1 MTEEQPP
8 IAGKSQTSRR
18 VCVVTGAADGI
29 GRAITERLLA
39 DGWSVVG
46 IDVSDDR
53 LRLMTENAAGAE
65 GLFVPVIGDVAD
77 RETHRRAGAA
87 AASTGVL
94 VGWVNNAGVEM
105 DEPAHRAT
113 SDLVRRQIDVNLLG
127 TMWGCSE
134 AVDRF
139 LQGGRGGSVVSVS
152 SIQGIRGYPGAFAYA
167 ATKGG
172 INALTRQLAVE
183 YAPIGVRAN
192 AVLPGP
198 VRTAMT
204 LTSTVLDDDEQ
215 IRRDLQR
222 AARHPRGRIAEPT
235 EIAAVVAFLLSDDA
249 SFISGQEIVVDGAAS
264 TRSSPLPVDPD
275 VLAAVG
281 RMHATN

>member
-8 IAGKSQTSRR
+8 IAGESQHSRR

-46 IDVSDDR
+46 IDVNQER
-53 LRLMTENAAGAE
+53 LRLMSENAAGAA
-65 GLFVPVIGDVAD
+65 GRFVPLVGDVAD
-77 RETHRRAGAA
+77 RETHRRAGDA
-87 AASTGVL
+87 AASTGL
-94 VGWVNNAGVEM
+94 LAGWVNNAGVEM
-105 DEPAHRAT
+105 DEPAHRAS

-172 INALTRQLAVE
+172 INALMRQLAVE

-198 VRTAMT
+198 VRTTMT
-204 LTSTVLDDDEQ
+204 LTSTLLDDEEQ
-215 IRRDLQR
+215 TRRDQQR
-222 AARHPRGRIAEPT
+222 ASRHPRGRIAEPT
-235 EIAAVVAFLLSDDA
+235 EIAAVVGFLLSDDA

-264 TRSSPLPVDPD
+264 TRSSALPVDPE
-275 VLAAVG
+275 VLAAVL
-281 RMHATN
+281 R

>member
-1 MTEEQPP
+1 MTDAPAI
-8 IAGKSQTSRR
+8 IADGSPSTRR

-46 IDVSDDR
+46 IDVSQQR
-53 LRLMTENAAGAE
+53 LGALTETEAGVE
-65 GLFVPVIGDVAD
+65 GRFVAVIGDVAD
-77 RETHRRAGAA
+77 RETHRRAGDAA
-87 AASTGVL
+87 AGAGL
-94 VGWVNNAGVEM
+94 LAGWVNNAGVEM

-139 LQGGRGGSVVSVS
+139 LQDGRGGSVVSIS

-172 INALTRQLAVE
+172 INAMTRQLAVE

-198 VRTAMT
+198 VRTTMT
-204 LTSTVLDDDEQ
+204 LTSAVLDDEEQ
-215 IRRDLQR
+215 TRRDQQR

-235 EIAAVVAFLLSDDA
+235 EIAAVVAFLLSDEA
-249 SFISGQEIVVDGAAS
+249 SFVSGQEIVVDGAAS
-264 TRSSPLPVDPD
+264 TRSSALPVDPQ

-281 RMHATN
+281 R

>member
-1 MTEEQPP
+1 MTQEQPP
-8 IAGKSQTSRR
+8 TTAGSQDSRR

-39 DGWSVVG
+39 DEWSVVG
-46 IDVSDDR
+46 IDVSRDR
-53 LRLMTENAAGAE
+53 LRLMTESTAGTE
-65 GLFVPVIGDVAD
+65 GRFVPVTGDVAD
-77 RETHRRAGAA
+77 RKTHRRAGDAA
-87 AASTGVL
+87 ADTGL
-94 VGWVNNAGVEM
+94 LMGWVNNAGVEM

-127 TMWGCSE
+127 TMWGCAE

-139 LQGGRGGSVVSVS
+139 LHGGRGGAVVSVS

-172 INALTRQLAVE
+172 INALMRQLAVE

-198 VRTAMT
+198 VRTTMT
-204 LTSTVLDDDEQ
+204 LTSTRLRDDEQ
-215 IRRDLQR
+215 TRHDQQR
-222 AARHPRGRIAEPT
+222 AARHPRGRIAEPS

-249 SFISGQEIVVDGAAS
+249 SFVSGQEIVVDGAAS
-264 TRSSPLPVDPD
+264 TRSSAMPVDPE

-281 RMHATN
+281 R

>member
-1 MTEEQPP
+1 MTEEQAP
-8 IAGKSQTSRR
+8 IAGGSPTGER

-29 GRAITERLLA
+29 GRAITQRLLA
-39 DGWSVVG
+39 DAWAVVG
-46 IDVSDDR
+46 IDVNEGR
-53 LRLMTENAAGAE
+53 LRLMSENAAGS
-65 GLFVPVIGDVAD
+65 GGRFVPVIGDVAD
-77 RETHRRAGAA
+77 RETHRRAGDAA
-87 AASTGVL
+87 ISTGQL
-94 VGWVNNAGVEM
+94 AGWVNNAGVEM
-105 DEPAHRAT
+105 DEPAHRVT
-113 SDLVRRQIDVNLLG
+113 TELVRRQIDVNLLG

-198 VRTAMT
+198 VRTTMT
-204 LTSTVLDDDEQ
+204 LTSELLDDDEQ
-215 IRRDLQR
+215 TRRDQQR

-264 TRSSPLPVDPD
+264 TRSSALPVDPQ
-275 VLAAVG
+275 VLAAVA
-281 RMHATN
+281 R

>member
-1 MTEEQPP
+1 MTENSST
-8 IAGKSQTSRR
+8 IAGEAQNTRR

-46 IDVSDDR
+46 IDVSSDR
-53 LRLMTENAAGAE
+53 LRSMTETASGAGGWFLA
-65 GLFVPVIGDVAD
+65 VVGDVAD
-77 RETHRRAGAA
+77 RETHRRAGEVADGA
-87 AASTGVL
+87 GLLA
-94 VGWVNNAGVEM
+94 GWVNNAGVEM

-139 LQGGRGGSVVSVS
+139 LQAGRGGSIVSIS

-172 INALTRQLAVE
+172 VNALTRQLAVE

-198 VRTAMT
+198 VRTTMT
-204 LTSTVLDDDEQ
+204 LTSAVLDDEEQ
-215 IRRDLQR
+215 TRRDQQR
-222 AARHPRGRIAEPT
+222 AGRHPRGRIAEPT

-249 SFISGQEIVVDGAAS
+249 SFVSGQEIVVDGAAS
-264 TRSSPLPVDPD
+264 ARSSALPVDPE
-275 VLAAVG
+275 VLAAAG
-281 RMHATN
+281 R

>member
-1 MTEEQPP
+1 MTEQPP
-8 IAGKSQTSRR
+8 STTAGSRGDRR

-46 IDVSDDR
+46 VDVSRDR
-53 LRLMTENAAGAE
+53 LAAMTADAAGAD
-65 GLFVPVIGDVAD
+65 GRFAPVLGDVAD
-77 RETHRRAGAA
+77 RETHRRAGQVAA
-87 AASTGVL
+87 ETGWL
-94 VGWVNNAGVEM
+94 AGWVNNAGVEM

-113 SDLVRRQIDVNLLG
+113 SDLVRRQVDVNLLG
-127 TMWGCSE
+127 TMWGCAE

-139 LQGGRGGSVVSVS
+139 LQHGRGGSLVSVS

-183 YAPIGVRAN
+183 YAPVGVRAN

-198 VRTAMT
+198 VRTTMT
-204 LTSTVLDDDEQ
+204 LTSDVLDDEEQ
-215 IRRDLQR
+215 LRRDQQR
-222 AARHPRGRIAEPT
+222 AARHPRGRIAEPS
-235 EIAAVVAFLLSDDA
+235 EIAAVVAFLLSDDS
-249 SFISGQEIVVDGAAS
+249 SFVSGQEIVVDGAAS
-264 TRSSPLPVDPD
+264 TRTSSLPVDPD
-275 VLAAVG
+275 VLAAIG
-281 RMHATN
+281 R